1 MGREK
6 QKSQMDKGNKKQ
18 NTKISIQ
25 QEIKEAVDWV
35 SGWIYPRRC
44 PVCRQIVVPR
54 SALVHSECRK
64 KLCEIHPPACMK
76 CGCQMES
83 LEQEYCARCE
93 KHPKSYDRGY
103 AVWEYN
109 AEIRRSLADFK
120 YYSRKEFA
128 DFYTAEAVR
137 LYGER
142 VLREAPDVFVPV
154 PVHPSRRRQRGFNQ
168 AELLAKKI
176 GEKLKIPVDGK
187 CLIRVKKTVPLKE
200 LGAKARAVALKDA
213 FWVRG
218 NVKLPYRH
226 VMLVDDIYTTGGT
239 INECTKALRMA
250 GVERVTF
257 LCMAIGTPAIQKQ
270 TENKN
275 VDNFFK

>member
-6 QKSQMDKGNKKQ
+6 QKRQVDKGSTKQ
-18 NTKISIQ
+18 SIKTSVQ
-25 QEIKEAVDWV
+25 QEIKKAA
-35 SGWIYPRRC
+35 GWMLECIYPRRC

-54 SALVHSECRK
+54 GALVHSECKK
-64 KLCEIHPPACMK
+64 KLREIHQPACMK
-76 CGCQMES
+76 CGCQLES
-83 LEQEYCARCE
+83 LEQEYCAECR
-93 KHPKSYDRGY
+93 KRLRSYDRGY

-120 YYSRKEFA
+120 YHSRKEFA

-137 LYGER
+137 LYGQKM
-142 VLREAPDVFVPV
+142 LREAPDVFVPV

-168 AELLAKKI
+168 AELLAKKL
-176 GEKLKIPVDGK
+176 GEKLKIPVDNK

-200 LGAKARAVALKDA
+200 LGARQRAVALKDA

-218 NVKLPYRH
+218 NIKLPYRH

-239 INECTKALRMA
+239 INECAKALRRA

-257 LCMAIGTPAIQKQ
+257 LCIAIGTFA
-270 TENKN
+270 
-275 VDNFFK
+275 V